1 MKLDYWNGAIPSKF
15 SKSKIKEKFLNEKFL
30 KGILISNKFAIF
42 KSIKNY

>member
-15 SKSKIKEKFLNEKFL
+15 SKWKIKEKFL